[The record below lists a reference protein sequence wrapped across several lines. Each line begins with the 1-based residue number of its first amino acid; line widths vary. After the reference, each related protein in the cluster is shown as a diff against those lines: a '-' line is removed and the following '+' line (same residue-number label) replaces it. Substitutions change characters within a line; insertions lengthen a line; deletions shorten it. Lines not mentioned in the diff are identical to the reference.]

1 MTELTVL
8 LVIGLIFVLILAFIF
23 VSARLSYKLA
33 FLADRK
39 KSDNIY
45 KHLDGDEPWRVRM
58 RGMVERLSAVE
69 FSDLYITS
77 RDGLILHAYYK
88 AGREGAPLVIMC
100 HGYRSSPCLDFSGGA
115 FIEMEKG
122 YSVLLI
128 DQRSHGKSEGEY
140 ISYGVLERFDV
151 LDWAIYM
158 KENFSPRE
166 IILYGVSMGAA
177 TVIMASE
184 LALPAEVVGIIA
196 DCPFSSPEKIINK
209 VSSDMGFPEWLFRLP
224 TRLAARIHAGF
235 NLGAAS
241 PERAIRNSALPLLL
255 IHGDAD
261 GYVPHWMSRD
271 IYEARPEGTVH
282 ITFAGADHARSYVTD
297 TEKYKKAIQDFE
309 EKILRR

>member
-1 MTELTVL
+1 MTELIIL
-8 LVIGLIFVLILAFIF
+8 LVIAIAFILFLAFIF

-33 FLADRK
+33 FRADRK

-58 RGMVERLSAVE
+58 REMVDRLSAVE

-77 RDGLILHAYYK
+77 RDGLRLHAYYK
-88 AGREGAPLVIMC
+88 AGREGAPLAIMC
-100 HGYRSSPCLDFSGGA
+100 HGYRSSPFLDFSGGA
-115 FIEMEKG
+115 FIAMEKG

-128 DQRSHGKSEGEY
+128 DQRSHGKSEGEA
-140 ISYGVLERFDV
+140 ITFGVLERFDV
-151 LDWAIYM
+151 LDWALYM
-158 KENFSPRE
+158 RENFSPE
-166 IILYGVSMGAA
+166 KIFLYGVSMGAA
-177 TVIMASE
+177 TVIMAGE
-184 LALPAEVVGIIA
+184 LPLPPEVVGIIA

-224 TRLAARIHAGF
+224 TRIAARMHAGF
-235 NLGAAS
+235 NLRAAS
-241 PERAIRNSALPLLL
+241 PEQAIKKCKLPLLL

-261 GYVPHWMSRD
+261 GYVPHQMSLD
-271 IYEARPEGTVH
+271 IYSARPEGTEH

-297 TEKYKKAIQDFE
+297 SEKYKTAINKFE